1 MEPVKL
7 NLPADARVLFN
18 SLYRSSNPAFLTQ
31 DVLAVRLSDGSVI
44 DVSWYP
50 EYDPSGAYTITRY
63 HGSWD
68 NQIEALHQ
76 RRDIDQVIRDV
87 QRLAR
92 HSGVTGVASW
102 SDPGVKIESVMISG
116 STSAPFDA
124 GRVLELA

>member
-7 NLPADARVLFN
+7 ELPADATVLFN
-18 SLYRSSNPAFLTQ
+18 SLYRSTDPAFLTQ
-31 DVLAVRLSDGSVI
+31 DVLAVQLADGSVI

-63 HGSWD
+63 QGSWD
-68 NQIEALHQ
+68 NQIETVE

-92 HSGVTGVASW
+92 QAGVTAEASW
-102 SDPGVKIESVMISG
+102 SSGVRI
-116 STSAPFDA
+116 
-124 GRVLELA
+124 